1 MRTTR
6 EKTVRIVEGR
16 FIFKFPFDAQV
27 VEELKSRI
35 PPHARRWNSSTKEWA
50 IDPPH
55 HETMH
60 GILRSHLGWFPA
72 MPTEGPDPEVAALRA
87 EVCRLREQLRRA
99 EAVPESYKTLH
110 LQPTAP
116 REVINA
122 VHKTLTK
129 LHHPDAGGDTL
140 TMQAINAA
148 ADQLRKGAC

>member
-6 EKTVRIVEGR
+6 EKSVRIVEGR
-16 FIFKFPFDAQV
+16 FIFRFPFDGQV
-27 VEELKSRI
+27 VEQLKSRI
-35 PPHARRWNSSTKEWA
+35 PPHARRWNPSTKEWA

-60 GILRSHLGWFPA
+60 AILRAHFGWFPA
-72 MPTEGPDPEVAALRA
+72 MPTEGPDPEVERLRA

-99 EAVPESYKTLH
+99 EAIPDAYRTLCV
-110 LQPTAP
+110 LPGAP

-129 LHHPDAGGDTL
+129 LHHPDRGGDLL
-140 TMQAINAA
+140 TMQKINDA
-148 ADQLRKGAC
+148 ADQLRKGVN